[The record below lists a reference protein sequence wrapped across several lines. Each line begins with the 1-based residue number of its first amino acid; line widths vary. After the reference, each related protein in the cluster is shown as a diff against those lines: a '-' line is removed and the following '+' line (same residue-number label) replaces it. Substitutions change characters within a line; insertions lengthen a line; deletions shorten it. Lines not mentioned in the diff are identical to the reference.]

1 MKHSVFLIFFLK
13 ITSSVFS
20 NHLKNHRRDLQS
32 KNVSTRKILM
42 CGYENLCPTI
52 VCSIKSQLQLH
63 VTKLR
68 LRFLGMILEHS
79 TMANFFCLESITR
92 KMGSALL
99 NTLRK

>member
-1 MKHSVFLIFFLK
+1 MKHSVYLISFLK

-20 NHLKNHRRDLQS
+20 NHLNHRRDLQS
-32 KNVSTRKILM
+32 KNVSTRKILT

-68 LRFLGMILEHS
+68 LRFLGMFLEHS